1 MRLARH
7 LDYDGRSAVEL
18 IARYPHRAPM
28 VWEAALTPEG
38 LSTWF
43 PAKVDYEPRP
53 GGTITF
59 SGDPHMADS
68 AGVVTQ
74 YEVGRRLAFSWGR
87 SEITLVLTPVDG
99 TTDLVLIDRL
109 ADPSEAARNA
119 AGWHECVARLDRR
132 LDVDTPQRSW
142 HDLYVQYLQ
151 LGFPHGA
158 QVPGG
163 ADLGR

>member
-7 LDYDGRSAVEL
+7 LDDGGRSAVEL
-18 IARYPHRAPM
+18 IARYPHRAAM

-43 PAKVDYEPRP
+43 PARVGYEPRP
-53 GGTITF
+53 GGRITF
-59 SGDPHMADS
+59 SGDPRKEDS
-68 AGVVTQ
+68 TGVVTQ
-74 YEVGRRLAFSWGR
+74 YELGRRLAFTWGR

-109 ADPSEAARNA
+109 GDRSEAARSA

-132 LDVDTPQRSW
+132 LDVPTPERSW
-142 HDLYVQYLQ
+142 HDLYVQYLR

-158 QVPGG
+158 PVPRD
-163 ADLGR
+163 ADARS